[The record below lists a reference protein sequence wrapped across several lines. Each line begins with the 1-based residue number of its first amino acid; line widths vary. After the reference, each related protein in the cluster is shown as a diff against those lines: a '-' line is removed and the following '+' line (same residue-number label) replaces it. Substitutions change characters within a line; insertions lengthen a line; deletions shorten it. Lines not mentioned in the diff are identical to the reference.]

1 MTLLRST
8 FLASLLVF
16 AVPNGSV
23 ALDEIPS
30 REAPGTDLRQL
41 RQEIETLRRRIDELK
56 KQRAPREAN
65 PITAAESSRLKA
77 EAEQIVSRYRQA
89 KAEVWKQAHTKIRE
103 LRQETAK
110 VLTEMQ
116 DGYTRRAKLDEALA
130 IREAIRSLHE
140 SGRTVLPAP
149 QNLSSLVTDCRVLY
163 FRVTGAASGSVYG
176 TDIYTSDS
184 SLSAA
189 AVHAGL
195 VKDGETGI
203 VKVTTIPNHQG
214 YTGSTRNGV
223 TTSSWSSYPGYR
235 LEAVGDEDQDL
246 LECNPTSEAVIPLD
260 GTAPPKPMPPG
271 SERPILCSTPELP
284 RALPAEAR
292 EQIEGFTNTSS
303 DLRKTARE
311 KVARLTE
318 ETVTQLT
325 PIQDAHTRAAR
336 LDEALAVRELIR
348 TLTEGAKVR

>member
-30 REAPGTDLRQL
+30 REAPGADLRQL
-41 RQEIETLRRRIDELK
+41 RQEIETLRRRIDELE
-56 KQRAPREAN
+56 KQRATPEAN

-77 EAEQIVSRYRQA
+77 ETEQIVSRYRQA
-89 KAEVWKQAHTKIRE
+89 KTEVWKQAHTKIRD
-103 LRQETAK
+103 LRRETSK
-110 VLTEMQ
+110 ILSEMQ

-130 IREAIRSLHE
+130 IREATRSLHE
-140 SGRTVLPAP
+140 AGRAVLPAP
-149 QNLSSLVTDCRVLY
+149 QNLSSFVSEARVLY
-163 FRVTGAASGSVYG
+163 FRITGAASGSVYG

-184 SLSAA
+184 SLAAA

-195 VKDGETGI
+195 VKDGESGI

-214 YTGSTRNGV
+214 YTGSTRYGV
-223 TTSSWSSYPGYR
+223 TTSNWSSYPGYR

-246 LECNPTSEAVIPLD
+246 LECNPTAESSTPLD
-260 GTAPPKPMPPG
+260 GTAPPKPAP
-271 SERPILCSTPELP
+271 SRTERPIICSTPELP

-292 EQIEGFTNTSS
+292 EQIEGFMNTSS
-303 DLRKTARE
+303 ELRKTTRE
-311 KVARLTE
+311 KVARMTE

-348 TLTEGAKVR
+348 TLADGAKVH